1 MNNIRGEVMEAFKE
15 FLNNIEDLDRRLRVE
30 QIFEHISTK
39 FPNLESVIKWNQPMF
54 TDHGTFIIG
63 FSIAKNHLAV
73 APEAVTLNRFEKE
86 IQEAGYQRT
95 NQLLKIP
102 WKHQVDFGLLER
114 IIAFNIEDKK
124 TMTKFWRE

>member
-1 MNNIRGEVMEAFKE
+1 MEAFKE